1 MSEALPTI
9 HLARHGETAWSLT
22 GQHTGLG
29 HPLRRLPA
37 QGLGWQPDLGGCA
50 GAVGPDVGVA
60 DVLAA
65 GAFGLGLPQSTPAG
79 PGGVGLAPVNYR
91 AFSLASPAGRGRIPA
106 ADSELP
112 EVRARHGP
120 NRQRPS
126 HAPPG
131 GAWSTYPDRVGLPR
145 RSG

>member
-1 MSEALPTI
+1 MSEAPADPT
-9 HLARHGETAWSLT
+9 
-22 GQHTGLG
+22 
-29 HPLRRLPA
+29 PLSKGPPRWPGAHPA
-37 QGLGWQPDLGGCA
+37 QGLVWQPDLGGGA

-65 GAFGLGLPQSTPAG
+65 GAFVPGLPQSTPAG
-79 PGGVGLAPVNYR
+79 PAGGVGLALVNYL

-120 NRQRPS
+120 SRQRPS
-126 HAPPG
+126 QAPLG
-131 GAWSTYPDRVGLPR
+131 WARSTDGKRTLQDV
-145 RSG
+145 